1 MAQEDEGARD
11 DRDKNERDHDQE
23 AHALRDAVALAGRAA
38 LFDVTDMMS
47 SASAMPLP
55 YRGRATPGHRQR
67 RGFAMTS
74 RTGWGH
80 IV

>member
-11 DRDKNERDHDQE
+11 DRDKNERDHDQ
-23 AHALRDAVALAGRAA
+23 AHASGMPVALAGRAA

-47 SASAMPLP
+47 SASAMPSP
-55 YRGRATPGHRQR
+55 YRARATPGHRQR

-74 RTGWGH
+74 RTG
-80 IV
+80 